1 MKIMKKDEVEGETSM
16 KNEFQESGRKV
27 MGSHKLGNTR
37 VVVDLRYGKLTS
49 ELISLSVGSE
59 LTFYAVLDSFSAR
72 GHGKNCPVK
81 IFEVYVEIL
90 GVLYFGRICRR
101 PGGLRN

>member
-1 MKIMKKDEVEGETSM
+1 MYYRCDDQII
-16 KNEFQESGRKV
+16 N
-27 MGSHKLGNTR
+27 NR
-37 VVVDLRYGKLTS
+37 VVLVSLVWINNRVVLDLTYGRLTS
-49 ELISLSVGSE
+49 ELISQSVGSE

-90 GVLYFGRICRR
+90 GVLYFG
-101 PGGLRN
+101 

>member
-1 MKIMKKDEVEGETSM
+1 MYLARYMYMYMYVVARNSSTC
-16 KNEFQESGRKV
+16 
-27 MGSHKLGNTR
+27 R
-37 VVVDLRYGKLTS
+37 VVVDLRYGRLTS

-90 GVLYFGRICRR
+90 GVLYFG
-101 PGGLRN
+101 

>member
-1 MKIMKKDEVEGETSM
+1 MLLFHLHFMVDGKIPGTC
-16 KNEFQESGRKV
+16 
-27 MGSHKLGNTR
+27 R
-37 VVVDLRYGKLTS
+37 VVVDLRYGRLTS

-90 GVLYFGRICRR
+90 GVLYFG
-101 PGGLRN
+101 

>member
-1 MKIMKKDEVEGETSM
+1 MHEMLV
-16 KNEFQESGRKV
+16 NV
-27 MGSHKLGNTR
+27 PR
-37 VVVDLRYGKLTS
+37 VDVDLTYGRLTS

-90 GVLYFGRICRR
+90 GVLYFG
-101 PGGLRN
+101 

>member
-1 MKIMKKDEVEGETSM
+1 M
-16 KNEFQESGRKV
+16 
-27 MGSHKLGNTR
+27 
-37 VVVDLRYGKLTS
+37 DLRDSRLTS
-49 ELISLSVGSE
+49 QLISLSVGSE
-59 LTFYAVLDSFSAR
+59 LTFCAVLDSFSTK

>member
-1 MKIMKKDEVEGETSM
+1 MYRYVEPTFIALPPFVVEGI
-16 KNEFQESGRKV
+16 QHVHVGRLQGLR
-27 MGSHKLGNTR
+27 GSTCRSR
-37 VVVDLRYGKLTS
+37 VDLVVDLRYGRLTS

-90 GVLYFGRICRR
+90 GVLYFG
-101 PGGLRN
+101 

>member
-1 MKIMKKDEVEGETSM
+1 M
-16 KNEFQESGRKV
+16 
-27 MGSHKLGNTR
+27 
-37 VVVDLRYGKLTS
+37 DLTYGKLTF

-59 LTFYAVLDSFSAR
+59 LAFCAVLDSFSAR

-90 GVLYFGRICRR
+90 GVLYFG
-101 PGGLRN
+101 

>member
-1 MKIMKKDEVEGETSM
+1 M
-16 KNEFQESGRKV
+16 
-27 MGSHKLGNTR
+27 
-37 VVVDLRYGKLTS
+37 DLRYGRLTS
-49 ELISLSVGSE
+49 ELISLSVGRVVGSE

-90 GVLYFGRICRR
+90 GVLYFG
-101 PGGLRN
+101 

>member
-1 MKIMKKDEVEGETSM
+1 MVDASSQPQLRFIKKNKMYKKTIVKTLKIRHIFFAFLSSSSVHT
-16 KNEFQESGRKV
+16 ESHRTDGRV
-27 MGSHKLGNTR
+27 N
-37 VVVDLRYGKLTS
+37 VDLTYGRLTS

-81 IFEVYVEIL
+81 IFEVYM
-90 GVLYFGRICRR
+90 
-101 PGGLRN
+101 

>member
-1 MKIMKKDEVEGETSM
+1 MRRPHARERDRHAWSNGQDSQDAAAATMY
-16 KNEFQESGRKV
+16 
-27 MGSHKLGNTR
+27 LGTYRYIYVSSR
-37 VVVDLRYGKLTS
+37 VVVDLRYGRLTS

-90 GVLYFGRICRR
+90 GVLYFG
-101 PGGLRN
+101 

>member
-1 MKIMKKDEVEGETSM
+1 MSTRYISPIAGLLLLRRI
-16 KNEFQESGRKV
+16 QRL
-27 MGSHKLGNTR
+27 LGFYLYVRTVLTASR
-37 VVVDLRYGKLTS
+37 VDVDLTYGRLTS

-90 GVLYFGRICRR
+90 GVLYFG
-101 PGGLRN
+101 

>member
-1 MKIMKKDEVEGETSM
+1 MI
-16 KNEFQESGRKV
+16 
-27 MGSHKLGNTR
+27 R
-37 VVVDLRYGKLTS
+37 VDVDLTYGRLTS

-59 LTFYAVLDSFSAR
+59 LTFYAVLDSFCAR

-90 GVLYFGRICRR
+90 GFCLLGRIWRR
-101 PGGLRN
+101 PQRAEELRGASKSH

>member
-1 MKIMKKDEVEGETSM
+1 MLDLLSR
-16 KNEFQESGRKV
+16 S
-27 MGSHKLGNTR
+27 R
-37 VVVDLRYGKLTS
+37 VVVDLRYGRLTS

-90 GVLYFGRICRR
+90 GFLSFG
-101 PGGLRN
+101 PNLAATSGLEN

>member
-1 MKIMKKDEVEGETSM
+1 MICKFCLDLT
-16 KNEFQESGRKV
+16 GR
-27 MGSHKLGNTR
+27 SRSR
-37 VVVDLRYGKLTS
+37 VVVDLRYGRLIS

-90 GVLYFGRICRR
+90 GVLYFG
-101 PGGLRN
+101 

>member
-1 MKIMKKDEVEGETSM
+1 MNVSGIRAEKSTHR
-16 KNEFQESGRKV
+16 ESAV
-27 MGSHKLGNTR
+27 SLAR
-37 VVVDLRYGKLTS
+37 VVVDLRYGRLTS

-90 GVLYFGRICRR
+90 GVLYFG
-101 PGGLRN
+101 